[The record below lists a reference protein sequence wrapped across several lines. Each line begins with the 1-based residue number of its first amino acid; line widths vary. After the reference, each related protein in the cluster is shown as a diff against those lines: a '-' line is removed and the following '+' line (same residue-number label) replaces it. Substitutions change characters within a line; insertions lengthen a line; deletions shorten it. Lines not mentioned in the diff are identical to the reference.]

1 MSIITAI
8 AALALAAL
16 LIWTIGAPITR
27 IGGAL
32 LTIASLLCIVLGDSI
47 ATRAPLLIAGVA
59 LWLAGHFL
67 TAYKTRTWSS
77 RLAENIVTRTP
88 LRNLDP
94 VSGREHRQARRA
106 ATGDTPKPSTAG
118 PRPRSTTSHSGNAN
132 SPPPLRPRPAAPWRN
147 ASPRVRP
154 RRPGVPCTA
163 RAPPRPRAT
172 SRSAQSPGPAPRARP
187 GGSSADPQPR
197 PSDLHHIIEKG
208 RTAHVRTD
216 HHPHPP

>member
-47 ATRAPLLIAGVA
+47 ATRAPLLIGGMA

-77 RLAENIVTRTP
+77 RLAETIVTRTP
-88 LRNLDP
+88 LRYLDP
-94 VSGREHRQARRA
+94 VSGHEHRQARRT
-106 ATGDTPKPSTAG
+106 ATGDKPKPSADRT
-118 PRPRSTTSHSGNAN
+118 
-132 SPPPLRPRPAAPWRN
+132 AAPVDDFAQWERELAADTAP
-147 ASPRVRP
+147 ASTGRPVAKRVPARP
-154 RRPGVPCTA
+154 VGPSRGAGYGKRAAKAATNLAVRKVPGA
-163 RAPPRPRAT
+163 RAA
-172 SRSAQSPGPAPRARP
+172 RSAWRF
-187 GGSSADPQPR
+187 
-197 PSDLHHIIEKG
+197 
-208 RTAHVRTD
+208 VR
-216 HHPHPP
+216 

>member
-106 ATGDTPKPSTAG
+106 ATGDTPKPSTGRTQA
-118 PRPRSTTSHSGNAN
+118 PVDDFAQWERELAT
-132 SPPPLRPRPAAPWRN
+132 AAPAPTGRPV
-147 ASPRVRP
+147 AKRVP
-154 RRPGVPCTA
+154 A
-163 RAPPRPRAT
+163 RSAT
-172 SRSAQSPGPAPRARP
+172 PSRSAVYGTRAAKAA
-187 GGSSADPQPR
+187 GNLA
-197 PSDLHHIIEKG
+197 
-208 RTAHVRTD
+208 VRTV
-216 HHPHPP
+216 PGARAARSAWRFVR